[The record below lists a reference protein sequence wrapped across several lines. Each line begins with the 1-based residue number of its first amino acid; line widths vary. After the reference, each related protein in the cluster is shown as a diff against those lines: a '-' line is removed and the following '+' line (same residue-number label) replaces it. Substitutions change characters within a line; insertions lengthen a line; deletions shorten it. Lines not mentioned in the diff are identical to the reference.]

1 MISLRWKIGGILV
14 LSNIILGAVLVYIIN
29 QAVSE
34 SIEKELIERGRTVAS
49 GLANYSSEQILAED
63 AIGLKQIISS
73 SLNFESVEYI
83 LIQNDV
89 NEVIAKTFNSSV
101 PVEIEEILEKTDE
114 TELNFV
120 SFTRENELIKCYDIV
135 KPVEEGYLGY
145 IRVGMK
151 QQYIEDA
158 VAEINFLI
166 ITIIGIVT
174 LIGIIVVSVLAHRI
188 ISPIIYLTSK
198 ADDISQGKLDEKV
211 EVKTN
216 DEIHHLGEALE
227 RLRES
232 VVIALDRLK
241 KRQTTRI

>member
-14 LSNIILGAVLVYIIN
+14 FSNIILGSILVYIIN
-29 QAVSE
+29 QAVSH
-34 SIEKELIERGRTVAS
+34 SIEKELIERGRTVATN
-49 GLANYSSEQILAED
+49 LANYSSEQILAKD
-63 AIGLKQIISS
+63 VIGLKQIISNALS
-73 SLNFESVEYI
+73 FESVEYI
-83 LIQNDV
+83 LIQDDANA
-89 NEVIAKTFNSSV
+89 VIAKTFNSAV
-101 PVEIEEILEKTDE
+101 PAEIEAILDKTNEK
-114 TELNFV
+114 ELNFV
-120 SFTRENELIKCYDIV
+120 SFTRENKNIKCIDIV

-158 VAEINFLI
+158 VSEINFLI
-166 ITIIGIVT
+166 ITIIGIIT
-174 LIGIIVVSVLAHRI
+174 LVGIIVVLFLAHRI
-188 ISPIIYLTSK
+188 ISPIIYLTKK

-211 EVKTN
+211 LVKTN

-232 VVIALDRLK
+232 VIIALDRLK